1 MATYCLL
8 AFWLVESLNWNS
20 THCSRTFDGV
30 FSKVLTCNSTFSRVK
45 TLFRAFGKVELYFE
59 KSSKLYLETNEKY
72 WKSHSYSLQTAFYSY
87 TSTKAYKQV
96 KNTANL
102 TRTSLENNITAAL
115 IWSTNKETLTSTTS
129 LENNITAALIWST
142 NKETL
147 TSTTSLENN
156 ITAALIWSTNKETL
170 TSTTS
175 LENNITATLKWSNY
189 TENLASK
196 SLENNIT
203 ATLTGRK
210 CSRKPTVDEYD
221 GLETSQT
228 SIFEK
233 SLQNSNAET
242 VVVRSAIV
250 FTALSFSDFAV
261 SLQFHWS
268 WGLLLAWRITFQD
281 CIAEEPTRCGP
292 GRRHFPSRFDQNVIL
307 NGKNNGTTYANQNL
321 GMTIQWKILARQ
333 KADMELHSHPIVW
346 RRSTT
351 KGSERQGKRMRA
363 EEWKE
368 MAHETKVK
376 LKETNLGKQKNVGVN
391 AMEFASL
398 SKREPFGEGLELLR
412 GWKKVNRIQRKPG
425 RKTIQIAAE
434 EGLELVR
441 GSKGSQSEEKT
452 LPVIQKE
459 SGCS

>member
-20 THCSRTFDGV
+20 THCSRTFDAV
-30 FSKVLTCNSTFSRVK
+30 LSKALTCNSTFPRVK

-96 KNTANL
+96 KNTENL
-102 TRTSLENNITAAL
+102 TR
-115 IWSTNKETLTSTTS
+115 
-129 LENNITAALIWST
+129 
-142 NKETL
+142 
-147 TSTTSLENN
+147 TSLENN

-203 ATLTGRK
+203 ATLTGRQ
-210 CSRKPTVDEYD
+210 CSRKPKVDEHD
-221 GLETSQT
+221 GLESSQT

-250 FTALSFSDFAV
+250 FTARFVVISPFPCSSIPVED
-261 SLQFHWS
+261 SCSH
-268 WGLLLAWRITFQD
+268 
-281 CIAEEPTRCGP
+281 EE
-292 GRRHFPSRFDQNVIL
+292 
-307 NGKNNGTTYANQNL
+307 
-321 GMTIQWKILARQ
+321 
-333 KADMELHSHPIVW
+333 
-346 RRSTT
+346 
-351 KGSERQGKRMRA
+351 
-363 EEWKE
+363 
-368 MAHETKVK
+368 
-376 LKETNLGKQKNVGVN
+376 
-391 AMEFASL
+391 SL
-398 SKREPFGEGLELLR
+398 SKTVL
-412 GWKKVNRIQRKPG
+412 
-425 RKTIQIAAE
+425 
-434 EGLELVR
+434 
-441 GSKGSQSEEKT
+441 
-452 LPVIQKE
+452 
-459 SGCS
+459 

>member
-87 TSTKAYKQV
+87 TFTKAYKQV

-102 TRTSLENNITAAL
+102 TR
-115 IWSTNKETLTSTTS
+115 TS

-210 CSRKPTVDEYD
+210 YSRKPKVDEYD

-250 FTALSFSDFAV
+250 FTALFLVISPFPCSSIGVED
-261 SLQFHWS
+261 SCSH
-268 WGLLLAWRITFQD
+268 
-281 CIAEEPTRCGP
+281 EE
-292 GRRHFPSRFDQNVIL
+292 
-307 NGKNNGTTYANQNL
+307 
-321 GMTIQWKILARQ
+321 
-333 KADMELHSHPIVW
+333 
-346 RRSTT
+346 
-351 KGSERQGKRMRA
+351 
-363 EEWKE
+363 
-368 MAHETKVK
+368 
-376 LKETNLGKQKNVGVN
+376 
-391 AMEFASL
+391 SL
-398 SKREPFGEGLELLR
+398 SKTVLQKNPL
-412 GWKKVNRIQRKPG
+412 
-425 RKTIQIAAE
+425 IAA
-434 EGLELVR
+434 
-441 GSKGSQSEEKT
+441 
-452 LPVIQKE
+452 
-459 SGCS
+459 